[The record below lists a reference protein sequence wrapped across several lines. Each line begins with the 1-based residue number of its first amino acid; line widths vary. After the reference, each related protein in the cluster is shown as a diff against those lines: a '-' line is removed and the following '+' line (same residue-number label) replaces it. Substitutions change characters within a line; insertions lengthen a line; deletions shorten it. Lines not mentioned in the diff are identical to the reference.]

1 LIKAGAAPTIRVDGQ
16 ITPTRLPPL
25 TGEETEELAHSVIYT
40 ASRDYLLRFKGA
52 GPEKLQD
59 LDVADETMRRLLA
72 AEELDLVFTI
82 PDLVRVRANLF
93 LQRTTLAAALRIIP
107 LKPPTLDE
115 LGLPAVV
122 RELCRSREG
131 LILVTGPTGCGK
143 STTLAAMLDEINA
156 TRACNIVTIEDPIEY
171 VLADQKGVILQREVG
186 RDTRSYETAMKSVL
200 RETPDVIMIG
210 EMRDVETM
218 RVALLAA
225 EMGHLVFST
234 LHTSSAV
241 ATVDRIINAFP
252 PHEKSLIRAELAG
265 VLSGVLSQ
273 RLLRKAEGPGRVV
286 AVEVMTH
293 SPTVRKQIEEGNSAE
308 LYAAMRDGGHFGMN
322 TMNQALEKH
331 YQAKLVSYDDAVAN
345 AGNVA
350 ELRQM
355 LRRS

>member
-1 LIKAGAAPTIRVDGQ
+1 
-16 ITPTRLPPL
+16 
-25 TGEETEELAHSVIYT
+25 
-40 ASRDYLLRFKGA
+40 
-52 GPEKLQD
+52 
-59 LDVADETMRRLLA
+59 
-72 AEELDLVFTI
+72 
-82 PDLVRVRANLF
+82 VRANVF

-107 LKPPTLDE
+107 LQPPTLE
-115 LGLPAVV
+115 QLGLPAGVKD
-122 RELCRSREG
+122 LCGQREG

-143 STTLAAMLDEINA
+143 STTLAAMLDQING

-171 VLADQKGVILQREVG
+171 VFEDKMGVLLQREVG
-186 RDTRSYETAMKSVL
+186 RDTRSYESALKSVL

-252 PHEKSLIRAELAG
+252 PHEKPRIRTELAA
-265 VLSGVLSQ
+265 VLTGVLSQ
-273 RLLRKAEGPGRVV
+273 RLIRKADGPGRVV

-293 SPTVRKQIEEGNSAE
+293 ASPTVRKQIDEGNSAE
-308 LYAAMRDGGHFGMN
+308 LYAAIRDGGHFGMN
-322 TMNQALEKH
+322 TMNQALEKL
-331 YQAKLVSYDDAVAN
+331 YQAKLISHDDAIAN